1 MNINSEYIQKKE
13 FHTAFKGYGMEEVD
27 KFLDILAV
35 EFERISKKNNELQDS
50 LDKVKYEGDA
60 KAETDVNTLVSEVL
74 VSAHKIADEIRKK
87 AEIDVE
93 ENIQNIKDIK
103 EKQLKDLLK
112 ERKDLES
119 KVQFVGKLYSDFI
132 TKIKK
137 DISEFTLKVEN
148 IEDGLKTED
157 VIENLQYDTEVINN
171 TKTEPVKSSFPEYSE
186 KNPDIKV
193 AENNVVEEIQ
203 PIDEQIEKI
212 IDPEIKRLS
221 NEDEEKKIR
230 EVIES
235 KDIKENA
242 NQNVLS
248 DIKKEKKI
256 FDEHEENIIIKERK
270 RIDIGN
276 PDIINEFF
284 GNNDDRKY

>member
-60 KAETDVNTLVSEVL
+60 KSETDVNTLVAEVL

-148 IEDGLKTED
+148 IENGLKTED

-193 AENNVVEEIQ
+193 AESNVVEKFK

-235 KDIKENA
+235 EDIKENY
-242 NQNVLS
+242 NEKILRDS
-248 DIKKEKKI
+248 KREKKV
-256 FDEHEENIIIKERK
+256 FDEHEEDRVIRDKK
-270 RIDIGN
+270 RIDIGD

-284 GNNDDRKY
+284 GNSDDRKY

>member
-193 AENNVVEEIQ
+193 AESNVVEEIQ
-203 PIDEQIEKI
+203 PTDEQIEKI

-235 KDIKENA
+235 EDIKENY
-242 NQNVLS
+242 NEKILRDS
-248 DIKKEKKI
+248 KREKKV
-256 FDEHEENIIIKERK
+256 FDEHEEDRVIRDKK
-270 RIDIGN
+270 RIDIGD

-284 GNNDDRKY
+284 GNSDDRKY

>member
-50 LDKVKYEGDA
+50 LDKAKYEGDA

-157 VIENLQYDTEVINN
+157 VIENLRYDTEVINN

-193 AENNVVEEIQ
+193 AESNVVEEIQ

-235 KDIKENA
+235 EDIKENY
-242 NQNVLS
+242 NEKILRDS
-248 DIKKEKKI
+248 KREKKV
-256 FDEHEENIIIKERK
+256 FDEHEEDRVIRDKK
-270 RIDIGN
+270 RIDIGD

-284 GNNDDRKY
+284 GNSDDRKY

>member
-60 KAETDVNTLVSEVL
+60 KSETDVNTLVAEVL

-119 KVQFVGKLYSDFI
+119 KIQFVGKLYGDFI

-193 AENNVVEEIQ
+193 AESNVVEEIQ

-235 KDIKENA
+235 EDIKENY
-242 NQNVLS
+242 NEKILRDS
-248 DIKKEKKI
+248 KREKKV
-256 FDEHEENIIIKERK
+256 FDEHEEDRVIRDKK
-270 RIDIGN
+270 RIDIGD

-284 GNNDDRKY
+284 GNSDDRKY

>member
-50 LDKVKYEGDA
+50 LDKAKYEGDA

-193 AENNVVEEIQ
+193 AESNVVEEIQ

-235 KDIKENA
+235 EDIKENY
-242 NQNVLS
+242 NEKILRDS
-248 DIKKEKKI
+248 KREKKV
-256 FDEHEENIIIKERK
+256 FDEHEEDRVIRGKK
-270 RIDIGN
+270 RIDIGD

-284 GNNDDRKY
+284 GNSDDRKY

>member
-157 VIENLQYDTEVINN
+157 VIENLKYDTEVINN

-235 KDIKENA
+235 EDIKENY
-242 NQNVLS
+242 NEKILRDS
-248 DIKKEKKI
+248 KREKKV
-256 FDEHEENIIIKERK
+256 FDEHEEDRVIRDKK
-270 RIDIGN
+270 RIDIGD

-284 GNNDDRKY
+284 GNSDDRKY

>member
-50 LDKVKYEGDA
+50 LDKAKYEGDA

-119 KVQFVGKLYSDFI
+119 KIQFVGKLYSDFI

-148 IEDGLKTED
+148 IEDSLKTED
-157 VIENLQYDTEVINN
+157 VIKNLQYDTEVINN

-193 AENNVVEEIQ
+193 AESNVVEEIQ

-235 KDIKENA
+235 EDIKENY
-242 NQNVLS
+242 NEKILRDS
-248 DIKKEKKI
+248 KREKKV
-256 FDEHEENIIIKERK
+256 FDEHEEDRVIRGKK
-270 RIDIGN
+270 RIDIGD

-284 GNNDDRKY
+284 GNSDDRKY

>member
-27 KFLDILAV
+27 KFLDILEV

-50 LDKVKYEGDA
+50 LDKAKYEGDA

-119 KVQFVGKLYSDFI
+119 KVQLVGKLYSCLLYTSPSPRD
-132 TKIKK
+132 
-137 DISEFTLKVEN
+137 
-148 IEDGLKTED
+148 
-157 VIENLQYDTEVINN
+157 
-171 TKTEPVKSSFPEYSE
+171 
-186 KNPDIKV
+186 
-193 AENNVVEEIQ
+193 
-203 PIDEQIEKI
+203 
-212 IDPEIKRLS
+212 
-221 NEDEEKKIR
+221 
-230 EVIES
+230 
-235 KDIKENA
+235 
-242 NQNVLS
+242 
-248 DIKKEKKI
+248 
-256 FDEHEENIIIKERK
+256 
-270 RIDIGN
+270 
-276 PDIINEFF
+276 
-284 GNNDDRKY
+284 

>member
-50 LDKVKYEGDA
+50 LDKAKYEGDA

-157 VIENLQYDTEVINN
+157 VIENLHYDTEVINN

-193 AENNVVEEIQ
+193 AENNVVEKFK

-235 KDIKENA
+235 EDIKENY
-242 NQNVLS
+242 NEKILRDS
-248 DIKKEKKI
+248 KREKKV
-256 FDEHEENIIIKERK
+256 FDEHEEDRVIRDKK
-270 RIDIGN
+270 RIDIGD

-284 GNNDDRKY
+284 GNSDDRKY

>member
-50 LDKVKYEGDA
+50 LDKAKYEGDA

-193 AENNVVEEIQ
+193 AESNVVEEIQ

-235 KDIKENA
+235 EDIKENY
-242 NQNVLS
+242 NEKILRDS
-248 DIKKEKKI
+248 KREKKV
-256 FDEHEENIIIKERK
+256 FDEHEEDRVIRDKK
-270 RIDIGN
+270 RIDIGD

-284 GNNDDRKY
+284 GNSDDRKY